1 MPTIVITGAANTGK
15 TELANRLNGTI
26 YDSDRIRIPQHGGQ
40 LPDRTH
46 PVNPEWA
53 AAFDSEDGGT
63 MVDDTGQTLTPVQLA
78 ALGGPW
84 TYSAVRTVNYILH
97 HLDQA
102 QEQDLTV
109 VTGQFQLDKGYNRDL
124 LLAIS
129 ARPNSFW
136 FHLEAPLDIC
146 ESRHGGSG
154 KSYPVEWLGKY
165 RKNNRTLA
173 EWRADPGFPVDA
185 FAQITQFVLDGG
197 LDVHHN
203 VALIRVKLNECVR
216 VPVPLRMSRGPDRMG
231 RIDPAPRS
239 NACLR
244 SACLRSACLRSASM
258 PNPLPKDG
266 GKTEPLVE
274 RCTPQP
280 APDGPPFQIFPIDTI
295 LTGPAA
301 LASLRADVQ
310 DMNTTRTVLDT
321 RYTHAA
327 QADLSELTR
336 TGWSVKPGLN
346 QALYAAL
353 ATEYQAGNPFLRACT
368 AHISDFC
375 ALMAASAA
383 PPLAIRLP
391 RSAFPPAPVIVAM
404 ARLGLFNVY
413 DLPIGFLCRL
423 DEGYDGY
430 TLVTSIPHAYSAFR
444 ALLETMIQTVLTLYQ
459 LSNDRTPLQLLL
471 SHQSVPDI
479 PYGKAGSLEQLHF
492 DNIETPWDH
501 GVAGVDTKQY
511 PTVLA
516 VFEADAEGHYI
527 NMDAAVLNRESMG
540 TEIYSYDA
548 PASADLLA
556 AAAAVDVAREFA
568 PAEAAGILRSYVPEN
583 LHLHK
588 GGNGN
593 IMLFNHLHKAVK
605 NNNGNKAPVT
615 RSQWRLM
622 AVQRLVDGAYGYEKQ
637 SENIGLNELL
647 KERGLGP
654 LNSQTRSGCIPRYSH
669 RDRQAGAVVV
679 RNRQTDVQEFGWA
692 EAVRRGLVKTNY

>member
-78 ALGGPW
+78 GLGGPW
-84 TYSAVRTVNYILH
+84 TYSAVRTVKYILH

-102 QEQDLTV
+102 QEPGLNGLNI
-109 VTGQFQLDKGYNRDL
+109 VTGQFQLDKRYNRDL

-146 ESRHGGSG
+146 ESRHADSG
-154 KSYPVEWLGKY
+154 KNYPVEWLGKY

-173 EWRADPGFPVDA
+173 EWRADPAFPADA
-185 FAQITQFVLDGG
+185 FAHITQFVLDGG

-203 VALIRVKLNECVR
+203 VALIRVKLNECVQ
-216 VPVPLRMSRGPDRMG
+216 VPVPLRMSRGVRPT
-231 RIDPAPRS
+231 RS

-244 SACLRSACLRSASM
+244 SAST

-346 QALYAAL
+346 PALYAAL
-353 ATEYQAGNPFLRACT
+353 ETEYRAGNPFLRACT
-368 AHISDFC
+368 AHISDFQ

-413 DLPIGFLCRL
+413 DLPIGYTCRS
-423 DEGYDGY
+423 DEGY

-527 NMDAAVLNRESMG
+527 NMDTAVLNRESMG

-548 PASADLLA
+548 PATADLLA
-556 AAAAVDVAREFA
+556 AAATVDVAREFA
-568 PAEAAGILRSYVPEN
+568 PAEAAGILRSFVPEN

-637 SENIGLNELL
+637 SENVGLNELL
-647 KERGLGP
+647 KEQGLGV

-669 RDRQAGAVVV
+669 RDRQAGAPGAPVVV

-692 EAVRRGLVKTNY
+692 EAVRSGLVKTNY